1 MQLFEVCPRRCK
13 YLPYNNPNHTTAG
26 SASINPEERNKKERQ
41 VRRAKKRKRTKAQR
55 AKPSTQSQAIDA
67 HIGDEERIKERK
79 TERYPNP
86 ATQDHTVASYDLR
99 GSCGEPILL
108 PVNPI
113 PQGGG

>member
-67 HIGDEERIKERK
+67 HIGDEERNGNQKRKKKKEK
-79 TERYPNP
+79 KGAGPQPGYPDVSIFLN
-86 ATQDHTVASYDLR
+86 
-99 GSCGEPILL
+99 
-108 PVNPI
+108 
-113 PQGGG
+113 